1 MSNKKISE
9 LLEVSE
15 IEGNDIILIVNNGEN
30 KKIVFSNFVDSF
42 TKNGEVIDGNLT
54 ISGNVSANGAF
65 YVSDKQ
71 TINTVITNTTTT
83 SAIKTIL
90 AVSQLPISQDPNTLY
105 VII

>member
-15 IEGNDIILIVNNGEN
+15 VKGNDIILIVNNGEN
-30 KKIVFSNFVDSF
+30 KKVVFSNFVDSF

-54 ISGNVSANGAF
+54 ISGNISANGTF

-83 SAIKTIL
+83 SSIKTIL